1 MDALPQRLR
10 KQIIIGGVTLAA
22 VSVVAMGVF
31 IARQV
36 TDESNHVL
44 IRYAD
49 EESVR
54 QNEEQGIVALVAT
67 EQYHFQGSGEHQ
79 FVALLRNPND
89 AWHASRVSYRFVVQ
103 GEDEKKETLEGTSF
117 IGAGSDRLVIA
128 SFSDDEFVVE
138 QFSFTVESVDWVDA
152 RDRALPA
159 PRVRQTIFE
168 TTSPD
173 SARVTGRAVNDS
185 ELTIADI
192 EIGIV
197 ARNQEGAALGVGL
210 VAVDSLGG
218 GEEKEIEYIWSRGMD
233 GVATLSFFPVAE
245 SVSRSPN

>member
-10 KQIIIGGVTLAA
+10 KQIIIGGVTLAV
-22 VSVVAMGVF
+22 VSVVVAGIF

-36 TDESNHVL
+36 TNENNHVL
-44 IRYAD
+44 VRYAD
-49 EESVR
+49 EKSVR
-54 QNEEQGIVALVAT
+54 QNEAQGIIALVAT
-67 EQYHFQGSGEHQ
+67 EEYHFQEVGKHQ

-103 GEDEKKETLEGTSF
+103 GADEKEEILEGASF

-128 SFSDDEFVVE
+128 SFSDDEFAVE

-152 RDRALPA
+152 HDRVLPA

-168 TTSPD
+168 TTSAS
-173 SARVTGRAVNDS
+173 SARVVGRAVNDS
-185 ELTIADI
+185 EFAIADI
-192 EIGIV
+192 EIGV
-197 ARNQEGAALGVGL
+197 LARDHEGVALGAGL
-210 VAVDSLGG
+210 ATVDSLGG
-218 GEEKEIEYIWSRGMD
+218 GEEKEIEYIWSRGLD
-233 GVATLSFFPVAE
+233 GVAILSFFPVAE